1 MLYDSLTCNACADL
15 EIRELPLKYGL
26 KGVYYDGRVVIDS
39 TLSHAEKACILA
51 EELGHHYTSA
61 GNIIDLSDLRNRKQE
76 LIARAWAYR
85 LLLPVSAIIQAC
97 LNGLRST
104 YELAE
109 EFGVTE
115 PFVKAAIA
123 YYQAKYGLYVKAGQY
138 LLYFDPLRV
147 EKRGD

>member
-1 MLYDSLTCNACADL
+1 MLYETLVHHASAVLD
-15 EIRELPLKYGL
+15 IRELPLEYDL
-26 KGVYYDGRVVIDS
+26 KGVYCDGRIVID
-39 TLSHAEKACILA
+39 TRMGYAEKACVLA
-51 EELGHHYTSA
+51 EEIGHHVTSA
-61 GNIIDLSDLRNRKQE
+61 GNILDQTDIRHRKQE

-85 LLLPVSAIIQAC
+85 LLLPIKAIVEAC
-97 LNGLRST
+97 LVGVRCT